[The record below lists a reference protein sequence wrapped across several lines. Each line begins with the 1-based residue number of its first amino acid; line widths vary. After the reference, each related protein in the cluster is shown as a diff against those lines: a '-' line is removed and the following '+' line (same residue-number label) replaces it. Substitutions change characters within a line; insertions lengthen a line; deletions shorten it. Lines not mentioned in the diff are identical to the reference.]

1 MYYILDEN
9 NNPKKAELLE
19 WAKWSG
25 QVDVRKIKF
34 DSFENGTGKINVSTV
49 FLGLDHNF
57 DDNGPPLVFETMI
70 FGGIHDQYQDRY
82 STIEEALA
90 GHETAVQLVQN
101 KSEE

>member
-9 NNPKKAELLE
+9 NKPKKAELLE
-19 WAKWSG
+19 WANWNG
-25 QVDVRKIKF
+25 QVDVRKVKF
-34 DSFENGTGKINVSTV
+34 DSIENGTGKINISTV

-82 STIEEALA
+82 STFEEALA
-90 GHETAVQLVQN
+90 GHETALKLAQDSQ
-101 KSEE
+101 